1 MQVRNRNFSLSLTLL
16 SLLFLAISAVA
27 QSDRFATRPADSDM
41 NFFSMAS
48 ISGTMVDGLGHPVPN
63 ARIELHSVTH
73 GEVLAIATTNYAGEY
88 HISNVSH
95 GEYEI
100 VGLHG
105 LAETRDRVSVLTGN
119 AMINL
124 RLEDDTSARNAGD
137 NNTVTVNDF
146 KVPDR
151 ARKALHK
158 AHQAMQERKFQNAE
172 RYINEAL
179 TLYPNYS
186 EALTLRGLLSL
197 ESHNPDAARVDLEK
211 AVQLDAGHAISYF
224 LLAAVYN
231 ETGRFDDALRTLG
244 EGVRIAPNAWQ
255 AYFEMSKALLG
266 KNDFGNALRQAS
278 KGLELNPGFAMLHVI
293 KGDCFAGLKDYAN
306 AITEMQAYL
315 TAEPAGAIA
324 SQVRATLTKLRTL
337 VPQPQAVPPV
347 VGNFVA
353 PQR

>member
-1 MQVRNRNFSLSLTLL
+1 M
-16 SLLFLAISAVA
+16 SAVA
-27 QSDRFATRPADSDM
+27 QSDRFAAGSGNSDM
-41 NFFSMAS
+41 NFFSNSS
-48 ISGTMVDGLGHPVPN
+48 ITGTMVDGSGHPVPN

-88 HISNVSH
+88 HLNNVSR

-100 VGLHG
+100 IGLHG
-105 LAETRDRVSVLTGN
+105 LSETRDRVSVMAGN
-119 AMINL
+119 SMINL
-124 RLEDDTSARNAGD
+124 RLQDNASAD
-137 NNTVTVNDF
+137 NVDGTNTVTVNDY
-146 KVPDR
+146 KVPDK
-151 ARKALHK
+151 ARKALYK
-158 AHQAMQERKFQNAE
+158 AQQAMQEHKFQNAD
-172 RYINEAL
+172 RYVNEAL
-179 TLYPNYS
+179 TIYPDYS
-186 EALTLRGLLSL
+186 QALTLRGLLSL
-197 ESHNPDAARVDLEK
+197 ENHNPDAARVDLEK

-315 TAEPAGAIA
+315 TAEPGGAIA
-324 SQVRATLTKLRTL
+324 SQVRATVAKLRTL